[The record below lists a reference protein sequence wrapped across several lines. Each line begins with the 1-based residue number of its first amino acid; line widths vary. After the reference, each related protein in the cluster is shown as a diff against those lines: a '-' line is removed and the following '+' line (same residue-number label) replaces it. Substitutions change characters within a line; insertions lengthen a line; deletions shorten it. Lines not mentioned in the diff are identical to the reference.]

1 MRKFSFFLVKIFC
14 IQIFGEIN
22 LFQFSSAK
30 TLKNLSSSRKSSPSR
45 TPVKKQTKVPSL
57 LDPSRLKPPPTQI
70 ASSGGGGTNTTS
82 TTASNLLGPNSRINY
97 GLGMQ
102 NQQRDSHLT
111 TSNSPQSTDSERQ
124 QQSPPRNITLH
135 LDANEIIT
143 VTPDSSV
150 I

>member
-1 MRKFSFFLVKIFC
+1 MFEVTKNCCCFFTF
-14 IQIFGEIN
+14 N
-22 LFQFSSAK
+22 YSAK
-30 TLKNLSSSRKSSPSR
+30 TLKTFSSSRKSSPSR

-70 ASSGGGGTNTTS
+70 S
-82 TTASNLLGPNSRINY
+82 TTTNIGNMLSTNSRINY
-97 GLGMQ
+97 GLGIQ
-102 NQQRDSHLT
+102 SQRDSHSTNSQT
-111 TSNSPQSTDSERQ
+111 TNEQE

>member
-1 MRKFSFFLVKIFC
+1 MYVNFNFDFFFLAIDSTKI
-14 IQIFGEIN
+14 
-22 LFQFSSAK
+22 LK
-30 TLKNLSSSRKSSPSR
+30 TLSNSRKSSPSR

-70 ASSGGGGTNTTS
+70 TSSGGNNTTS
-82 TTASNLLGPNSRINY
+82 TGTSNLLGTNSRINY
-97 GLGMQ
+97 GLGIQ
-102 NQQRDSHLT
+102 SQQHDAHLT
-111 TSNSPQSTDSERQ
+111 TSTTIHSSQTNDQEPQ